1 MNFRG
6 NHDLRRAGGILY
18 GQRGTESSGTLE
30 NTLCDNLSEKGDHLI
45 SHMASPV
52 PADPSAFVSSQELE
66 RHIASIEQRVERP
79 IEGIFGPNSITWR
92 INRESALFLGAGR
105 AALLQLAHPWVATA
119 LDQHSSLLSKPIARF
134 HSTFRVVFT
143 MIFGTAPQAF
153 RAARSLYQTHTR
165 ITGQLPTDVA
175 GYAAGSR
182 YEALQMPA
190 LTWVYAT
197 LIESAII
204 AYECVLPRL
213 TPTDREAYYR
223 ESKIMAGLFGIAPDT
238 LPPDWTSFQAYIRQM
253 LESQELGVSDRS
265 RIMAHRILTGAG
277 SWVPIPRW
285 YQSLTTEIL
294 PSRFRTE
301 FGLSFGEAR
310 MASAERARRWLP
322 HVYETLPAA
331 MRYVGPFQEAQARLA
346 NKPAG
351 FIARRSNK
359 FWIGQPL
366 LPFNE

>member
-1 MNFRG
+1 MG
-6 NHDLRRAGGILY
+6 
-18 GQRGTESSGTLE
+18 
-30 NTLCDNLSEKGDHLI
+30 
-45 SHMASPV
+45 SPV
-52 PADPSAFVSSQELE
+52 PTNLSTFVSSKELE
-66 RHIASIEQRVERP
+66 RHIASIEERVERP
-79 IEGIFGPNSITWR
+79 HEGIFGPDSITWR
-92 INRESALFLGAGR
+92 ISRESALFLGAGR

-153 RAARSLYQTHTR
+153 RAARSLYETHTR
-165 ITGQLPTDVA
+165 IAGQLPADVA

-197 LIESAII
+197 LIDSAII

-213 TPTDREAYYR
+213 SPADREAYYV

-238 LPPDWTSFQAYIRQM
+238 LPPDWPSFQAYIRQM
-253 LESQELGVSDRS
+253 LVSQELGVSDRS

-277 SWVPIPRW
+277 SWIPVPRW

-310 MASAERARRWLP
+310 MQSAQRARTWLP
-322 HVYETLPAA
+322 HVYAKLPAPV
-331 MRYVGPFQEAQARLA
+331 RYVGPFQEAQERLSGR
-346 NKPAG
+346 PVG
-351 FIARRSNK
+351 FIARRSNR
-359 FWIGQPL
+359 FWIGLPQ